1 MKEQLPRF
9 LFRLIPFTTIL
20 FLIQFFITRFMI
32 DGDVLFYPVYAIYL
46 FHFIATF
53 LIFLM
58 LLFVYNNFQDKTGFA
73 FMGASLIK
81 MMAAVIFLL
90 PVLLNNSGHAFTNLL
105 SFFIPYFLFLIFE
118 TYYAVKLINVK

>member
-1 MKEQLPRF
+1 MKDQLLKF
-9 LFRLIPFTTIL
+9 LIRLIPFTTIL
-20 FLIQFFITRFMI
+20 FLIQFFITRFLLNAE
-32 DGDVLFYPVYAIYL
+32 VLFYPVYAIYL
-46 FHFIATF
+46 FHFTATF
-53 LIFLM
+53 LIYLM

-90 PVLLNNSGHAFTNLL
+90 PLLLNNTGHSFTNLL

-118 TYYAVKLINVK
+118 TFYAVKLINVK